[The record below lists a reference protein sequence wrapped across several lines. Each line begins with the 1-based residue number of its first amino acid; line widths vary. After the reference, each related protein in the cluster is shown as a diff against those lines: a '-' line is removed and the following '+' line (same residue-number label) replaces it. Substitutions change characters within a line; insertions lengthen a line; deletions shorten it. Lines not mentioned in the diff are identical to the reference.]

1 MGINKKVE
9 EANMTLG
16 DFEAQKRK
24 LAAENADLLR
34 VAGEINN
41 NANMIL
47 KVKSSLVAA
56 LDEAKKVADE
66 EARQRS
72 LLIGKFKN
80 AEHEVD
86 GLKAQYDEEVGSRE
100 DTCRQT
106 NKCEGEAAMW
116 RCKYETDAVAK
127 AEELEMSKM
136 KLQAR
141 LTEAESTVDNLNM
154 KLAQIEKAKGK
165 LHAEIEEMNIN
176 LDQAQILNNSMEK
189 KAEQFDKIVQEWKRK
204 VDSLGMDL
212 DVSQKETRNA
222 SSELF
227 RIKSAYEESVAQ
239 LDEVRCEN
247 KCLSNEIKDIMD
259 QISEGGRSIHEIDKI
274 RKRLETEK
282 LELQAALEEAEGAL
296 EQEENKVLRAQLDLT
311 QVRAEIDRRIAQKE
325 EEFASTKKNFVKA
338 IEGMQTALEAETKGK
353 VEAL

>member
-1 MGINKKVE
+1 MRAKGSSEKSNKNLVSQLNEINKKVE

-100 DTCRQT
+100 DTARQT

-141 LTEAESTVDNLNM
+141 LTEAESTIDNLNM

-165 LHAEIEEMNIN
+165 LQAEIEEMNIR

-189 KAEQFDKIVQEWKRK
+189 KLNNSTE
-204 VDSLGMDL
+204 SLLNG
-212 DVSQKETRNA
+212 N
-222 SSELF
+222 
-227 RIKSAYEESVAQ
+227 
-239 LDEVRCEN
+239 VR
-247 KCLSNEIKDIMD
+247 
-259 QISEGGRSIHEIDKI
+259 
-274 RKRLETEK
+274 
-282 LELQAALEEAEGAL
+282 
-296 EQEENKVLRAQLDLT
+296 
-311 QVRAEIDRRIAQKE
+311 
-325 EEFASTKKNFVKA
+325 
-338 IEGMQTALEAETKGK
+338 
-353 VEAL
+353 